1 MLMTSVSGALES
13 LELQKQRHK
22 SEISVIRHKQRC
34 EEMTKTL
41 STSPPSKSPSQPE
54 VANIKTGIANGKP
67 DGANEVDGQ
76 LLVYQTMEECDSL
89 LSFLKNRAAGRHMEN
104 TIYPETFQNKTM
116 IGGIKNPKDDK
127 TIIEELRMHNEAL
140 RTHILELLRENEGY
154 YKELQTLRKEN
165 VQLHISRNDGG
176 EHDSVLTESTDS
188 EKSEKYY
195 PNPHRIDI
203 NDLPSLELPPL
214 EMPTFDFDSLNKL
227 NDSQ

>member
-13 LELQKQRHK
+13 LELQRQRHQ

-34 EEMTKTL
+34 EEMKKTL
-41 STSPPSKSPSQPE
+41 STSPPSKSPEPE
-54 VANIKTGIANGKP
+54 VGNIKTANGKP
-67 DGANEVDGQ
+67 DVADEVDGQ
-76 LLVYQTMEECDSL
+76 LSVYRTMEECDSL
-89 LSFLKNRAAGRHMEN
+89 LSFLKNRAAGRYMEN
-104 TIYPETFQNKTM
+104 TINLETFQKTTV
-116 IGGIKNPKDDK
+116 GGIKNPKDDK

-165 VQLHISRNDGG
+165 VELHKSRNDGG
-176 EHDSVLTESTDS
+176 KRDSFLTESTDS

-227 NDSQ
+227 SDSQ